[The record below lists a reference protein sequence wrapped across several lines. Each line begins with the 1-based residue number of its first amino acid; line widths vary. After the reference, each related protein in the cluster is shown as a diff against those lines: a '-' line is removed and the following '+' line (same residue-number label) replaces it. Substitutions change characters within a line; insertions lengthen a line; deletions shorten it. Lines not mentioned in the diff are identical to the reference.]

1 MVLHLLLFF
10 FDMVEYAIIVREC
23 SHLAFLANY
32 GVFIF
37 RIHDHDVNVF
47 LVRLLLLLSCVNIMR
62 RRIHSFQ
69 ID

>member
-10 FDMVEYAIIVREC
+10 FNMVEYAIVVPER
-23 SHLAFLANY
+23 SHLAFIANY

-47 LVRLLLLLSCVNIMR
+47 LVRLLLMVSCVSIMR

>member
-10 FDMVEYAIIVREC
+10 FDMVEYAIVVREC
-23 SHLAFLANY
+23 SHLTFLANY

-47 LVRLLLLLSCVNIMR
+47 LV
-62 RRIHSFQ
+62 
-69 ID
+69 